1 MGMSGSNRRSAART
15 PGAAA
20 KKGRAAASRAAS
32 GSGKAKAV
40 AKSVTRSIAKPT
52 AKPKALIPCKFVKG
66 KVHCTIASDFK
77 AGRDVQELIIAEAER
92 LGYSAHSIF
101 ALRLALEEVL
111 INAIKHGNRFDPD
124 KVVHVDVA
132 ITPAEVEIIVEDE
145 GPGFHR
151 GSVPDP
157 RLEENL
163 ERCSGRGILLVE
175 AYMTHVEYGN
185 GGRRIRMTKKNEPHS
200 SVG

>member
-1 MGMSGSNRRSAART
+1 MGMSGSNRRSAARA

-20 KKGRAAASRAAS
+20 KNGRGAPPSAS
-32 GSGKAKAV
+32 GGSRGGKAV
-40 AKSVTRSIAKPT
+40 AKPATQSPTKSGAKS
-52 AKPKALIPCKFVKG
+52 KSLIPCKFVKG

-77 AGRDVQELIIAEAER
+77 AGRDVQEQSSAEAER

-132 ITPAEVEIIVEDE
+132 ITPAEVEITVEDE

-185 GGRRIRMTKKNEPHS
+185 GGRRIRMTKKNEPQS
-200 SVG
+200 SAG

>member
-15 PGAAA
+15 PGVAA
-20 KKGRAAASRAAS
+20 KKGRVASARPAS
-32 GSGKAKAV
+32 GSKG
-40 AKSVTRSIAKPT
+40 KSVAGSVVRSA
-52 AKPKALIPCKFVKG
+52 ARSSPKSKTLIPCKFVKG

-77 AGRDVQELIIAEAER
+77 AGREVQELIIAEAER
-92 LGYSAHSIF
+92 LGYSSHSIF

-124 KVVHVDVA
+124 KVVHVDVS
-132 ITPAEVEIIVEDE
+132 ITSAEVVITVEDE

-175 AYMTHVEYGN
+175 AYMTRVEYGK
-185 GGRRIRMTKKNEPHS
+185 GGRRIRMTKKNEPQS
-200 SVG
+200 SLG